1 LDELI
6 CSFSETNKARRRL
19 PPYRERERERERV
32 FETGHLDL
40 SQRLLASQ
48 KAKEGLAFS
57 FSFDTEIHFP
67 PPLCNT
73 WETSFT
79 GMEIEQP
86 QRVVVVLMSS

>member
-19 PPYRERERERERV
+19 PPYRERERERERERV

-57 FSFDTEIHFP
+57 FSFDTEIH
-67 PPLCNT
+67 L
-73 WETSFT
+73 
-79 GMEIEQP
+79 
-86 QRVVVVLMSS
+86 SSSTM